1 MTLLWIITALWAV
14 SFSLIGVYISGQ
26 VDDTIAVTTRM
37 FLALLIFLPF
47 WRPAPWRKSLRMMAT
62 GAVEIGLTYL
72 FLYQSYHYLSVPELL
87 LFTIFTPLYVSLFSD
102 LLARRWPRQF
112 WAPALLAVAGAA
124 VIRWTDLSG
133 DYWIGFAFIQAANA
147 CFAFGQVWYRQQSM
161 GNPLP
166 HRARF
171 AWFFLGA
178 FIIAGSAMLL
188 TADWSKLPATPV
200 QQGVLLWLGV
210 VTSGLGYLG
219 WSYGSTKVSAQQ
231 LAVMNN
237 MLIPAGIL
245 VNVLFWGGHIEQWP
259 RLLLGCACLAAAL
272 WLCRKRTPAPSRST

>member
-1 MTLLWIITALWAV
+1 MTLLWIVTVLWAF
-14 SFSLIGVYISGQ
+14 SFSLIGAYISGR
-26 VDDTIAVTTRM
+26 VDDYVAVATRM
-37 FLALLIFLPF
+37 VLALVVFLPF
-47 WRPAPWRKSLRMMAT
+47 WRRVPWRLALIMMAT

-72 FLYQSYHYLSVPELL
+72 FLYRSYHYLSVPELL
-87 LFTIFTPLYVSLFSD
+87 LFTIFTPVYVSLFSD

-133 DYWIGFAFIQAANA
+133 DYWTGFGFIQAANA
-147 CFAFGQVWYRQQSM
+147 CFAFGQVWYRQQSR

-166 HRARF
+166 HRVRF
-171 AWFFLGA
+171 SWFFLGA
-178 FIIAGSAMLL
+178 AAVTVAAAVLL
-188 TADWSKLPATPV
+188 ADWDKLPVTPV

-219 WSYGSTKVSAQQ
+219 WSYGSTRVTAQQ

-237 MLIPAGIL
+237 MLIPAGIV
-245 VNVLFWGGHIEQWP
+245 VNVLFWGGRVQEWP
-259 RLLLGCACLAAAL
+259 RLLLGCVCLAVAL
-272 WLCRKRTPAPSRST
+272 WLSRRRLTATPAK